1 MYKEIFSLRL
11 NADLIAQFKAQSKS
25 EALKQ
30 GDLFEKMFNL
40 YLGKP
45 VQGESVPFNVNL
57 FCYNNIDP
65 NRKNLEKKIYTGY
78 GIPKYISPVFE
89 FFGISYYDDGQR
101 KNNNLIFENDSQ
113 NFYTRTELSLYP
125 SKYAGYAG
133 CKWYSFDTENKISQ
147 FKKDLKV
154 DNPQDYRYMSAFR
167 VFLEMKGNVPLLMV
181 NEQFYL
187 INAEKYI
194 DFMGSELLNSMNKN
208 STDKEIFLSSDFDLA
223 ISVMYPIENFA
234 EGEKQLKLDRA
245 YLDFID
251 RENLKNILSPTLSS
265 NDANFKE
272 VLSEYAIFE

>member
-1 MYKEIFSLRL
+1 M
-11 NADLIAQFKAQSKS
+11 
-25 EALKQ
+25 
-30 GDLFEKMFNL
+30 
-40 YLGKP
+40 
-45 VQGESVPFNVNL
+45 
-57 FCYNNIDP
+57 
-65 NRKNLEKKIYTGY
+65 
-78 GIPKYISPVFE
+78 FE

-187 INAEKYI
+187 INAEKYT